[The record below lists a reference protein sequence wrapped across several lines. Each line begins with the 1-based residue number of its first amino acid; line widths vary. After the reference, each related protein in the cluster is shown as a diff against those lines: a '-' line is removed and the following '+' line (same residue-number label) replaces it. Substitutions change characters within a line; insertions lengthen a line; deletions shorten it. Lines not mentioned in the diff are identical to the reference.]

1 MLWSLKVKEVN
12 PMLKRL
18 AGFINAYNNSSLVSI
33 SESTF
38 YVKTLP
44 FYSDFKLI
52 TFIDLSFSPYLEIRL
67 LDNGEKTFVLDGT
80 QQPFYEANAISP
92 LLLTEDNVFQY
103 AMLVL
108 GNTQKNDNSF
118 RLVTSIDDIYFSQE
132 PTKEQ
137 YELIESSIRTT
148 KIKHEDGSF
157 KIKTTLLFDDTV
169 AKVVIRVSNDGKVEI
184 AKEKLLLNNMPIRE
198 LVLE

>member
-1 MLWSLKVKEVN
+1 MWLSKEKTIN
-12 PMLKRL
+12 PTLKRL
-18 AGFINAYNNSSLVSI
+18 AGFINHYNCSNLVSL

-38 YVKTLP
+38 YITPLP
-44 FYSDFKLI
+44 FYSDFNLI

-67 LDNGEKTFVLDGT
+67 LDNGEKSIILDGT
-80 QQPFYEANAISP
+80 PQPFYEVNAISP
-92 LLLTEDNVFQY
+92 LQFTEKNVFQY

-108 GNTQKNDNSF
+108 GNTQKNDNSY

-137 YELIESSIRTT
+137 YQLIESSIRTT
-148 KIKHEDGSF
+148 KVKHEEGSY

-169 AKVVIRVSNDGKVEI
+169 AKVVIRVFDNGKVEI

-198 LVLE
+198 LVLD

>member
-1 MLWSLKVKEVN
+1 MIWSLKGKEVN

-18 AGFINAYNNSSLVSI
+18 VGFINAYHNSNLVST

-38 YVKTLP
+38 YIKPLP
-44 FYSDFKLI
+44 FYADFKLI
-52 TFIDLSFSPYLEIRL
+52 TFIDLSFSPYFEIRL
-67 LDNGEKTFVLDGT
+67 LDNGEKTFVIDGT
-80 QQPFYEANAISP
+80 RQPFYEINAISP
-92 LLLTEDNVFQY
+92 LLLTKDNVFQY

-148 KIKHEDGSF
+148 KIKHEDGSY

-169 AKVVIRVSNDGKVEI
+169 AKVVIRVSDDGRVEI